1 MLKKLSLAIIAL
13 IFVMS
18 ALCIPVFADPGDNS
32 SVESTSS
39 ISTEESTPSDD
50 TSSGEL
56 SSGELSSGDEN
67 SDASSEEN
75 SSQFYIPDDSDYFTE
90 SLNSLGGT
98 VTSGTITIESGT
110 SAITVSKGNS
120 GGDKNLF
127 NLEELIKKWLWAPIA
142 LICICILVLVILDR
156 IYIVKYKRM
165 DPEVK
170 YKAQQKALKAKAA
183 AKQKAAKRSAE
194 SKHGRTRQDT
204 HNDLD

>member
-39 ISTEESTPSDD
+39 ISTEESTPSD
-50 TSSGEL
+50 EA

-127 NLEELIKKWLWAPIA
+127 DLEELIKKWLWAPIA

-156 IYIVKYKRM
+156 IYIVKYKRT

>member
-1 MLKKLSLAIIAL
+1 MLKKLSLAIIVL

-18 ALCIPVFADPGDNS
+18 ALCIPVLADPGDNS

-39 ISTEESTPSDD
+39 ISTEESTPSD
-50 TSSGEL
+50 EAP
-56 SSGELSSGDEN
+56 SGELSSGDEN
-67 SDASSEEN
+67 SDASTEEN

-110 SAITVSKGNS
+110 SAITVSKGN
-120 GGDKNLF
+120 GGDKKLF

-156 IYIVKYKRM
+156 IYIVKYKKT

>member
-1 MLKKLSLAIIAL
+1 MLKKLSLAIIVL

-18 ALCIPVFADPGDNS
+18 ALCIPVLADPGDNS
-32 SVESTSS
+32 SAESTSS
-39 ISTEESTPSDD
+39 ISTEESTPSDE
-50 TSSGEL
+50 T

-67 SDASSEEN
+67 SDASTEEN

-110 SAITVSKGNS
+110 SATTVSKGNS
-120 GGDKNLF
+120 GDKNLF
-127 NLEELIKKWLWAPIA
+127 DLEELIKKWLWAPIA